1 MINPNLMNLRIEL
14 SNAKK
19 DFSEK
24 ELKIKRLFWE
34 IQTFANPYYKSVAEI
49 KADEMF
55 QCSKDM
61 RETKIEMLK
70 IEEKIKS
77 IKAELGEF

>member
-34 IQTFANPYYKSVAEI
+34 IQTIAHPYYKSVAEI